1 MPEFRYIA
9 ANQLGQTVRGQLQA
23 DSSGAAC
30 ALLDRQGLIPL
41 KLTPAMSFAAWRQ
54 RAAGQVRWPIED
66 KILFTQKLASL
77 LKAGIPI
84 LTVLS
89 LVASQTKN
97 ARVAAAIRR
106 VGDHVSGGSTFSD
119 ALAAEPGLFDAVYLG
134 AIRAGESTGRLDTI
148 LEQTSRYLEREMDI
162 RRKVKQTLR
171 YPVMV
176 VIAMFIAGAIIL
188 KFVVPQFLTF
198 YANFHADLPLPT
210 RILIGAAEWFNHL
223 WWVIGLLLA
232 GGGVGLWRWTKTPRG
247 ARWRDRLLLRIP
259 IAGSLFLKV
268 AVSRFCR
275 LFGVLFS
282 AGVPATSALDTVGE
296 GVGNIIVA
304 DDVKDL
310 RNRIVQGEAV
320 MPRPST
326 AVMPELVYQM
336 LAIGFESG
344 DVDRMLTET
353 ARHFEQ
359 EVDYDVRRLNDR
371 IQPVLLAFLAV
382 GVLLLALAVLLPMW
396 NLISLFRQ

>member
-1 MPEFRYIA
+1 MSEFRYIA
-9 ANQLGQTVRGQLQA
+9 ANHLGQTVRGRIQA
-23 DSSGAAC
+23 ESVGAAGTV
-30 ALLDRQGLIPL
+30 LDRQGLIPIQL
-41 KLTPAMSFAAWRQ
+41 NPAFSLSEWRQ
-54 RAAGQVRWPIED
+54 RSSGGVRWPIED

-84 LTVLS
+84 LTVLK
-89 LVASQTKN
+89 LVAAQTKN
-97 ARVAAAIRR
+97 ERVATAIRR
-106 VGDHVSGGSTFSD
+106 VGDQVSGGSTFSD
-119 ALAAEPGLFDAVYLG
+119 ALASEPGLFDPVYLG
-134 AIRAGESTGRLDTI
+134 AIRAGESTGRLDAI
-148 LEQTSRYLEREMDI
+148 LEQTARYLEREMDT
-162 RRKVKQTLR
+162 RRKVKETLR

-176 VIAMFIAGAIIL
+176 VCAMFIAGAIIL

-198 YANFHADLPLPT
+198 YANFSADLPLPT
-210 RILIGAAEWFNHL
+210 RILMGAAQWFERL
-223 WWVIGLLLA
+223 WWIIGMAAA
-232 GGGVGLWRWTKTPRG
+232 GAGFAFWRWAKTERG
-247 ARWRDRLLLRIP
+247 ARWVDHLLLRLP

-275 LFGVLFS
+275 LFGVLYS
-282 AGVPATSALDTVGE
+282 AGVPATSALDTVSD
-296 GVGNIIVA
+296 GVGNRIVA
-304 DDVKDL
+304 DDVKTL
-310 RNRIVQGEAV
+310 RSRIVQGEAV
-320 MPRPST
+320 MPRPDN

-344 DVDRMLTET
+344 DVDRMLNET

-371 IQPVLLAFLAV
+371 IQPLLLALLAV

>member
-1 MPEFRYIA
+1 M
-9 ANQLGQTVRGQLQA
+9 GQTVRGRVQA
-23 DSSGAAC
+23 DSAGAAG
-30 ALLDRQGLIPL
+30 AVLDRQGLIPL
-41 KLTPAMSFAAWRQ
+41 KLAPAFSLSEWRH
-54 RAAGQVRWPIED
+54 RASGGVRWPIEE

-84 LTVLS
+84 LTVLQ

-97 ARVAAAIRR
+97 PRVVAAIRR
-106 VGDHVSGGSTFSD
+106 VGDQVSGGSTFSD
-119 ALAAEPGLFDAVYLG
+119 ALATEPGLFDAVYLG
-134 AIRAGESTGRLDTI
+134 AIRAGESTGRLDAI
-148 LEQTSRYLEREMDI
+148 LEQTSRYLEREMDT
-162 RRKVKQTLR
+162 RRKVKETLR

-176 VIAMFIAGAIIL
+176 VFAMFVAGAIIL

-198 YANFHADLPLPT
+198 YANFNADLPLPT
-210 RILIGAAEWFNHL
+210 RILMGIAEWINRL
-223 WWVIGLLLA
+223 WWILVVTFA
-232 GGGVGLWRWTKTPRG
+232 GTAFGFWRWVKTPRG
-247 ARWRDRLLLRIP
+247 TRWLDRTLLRLP
-259 IAGSLFLKV
+259 IAGPLFLKV

-296 GVGNIIVA
+296 GVGNVIVS
-304 DDVKDL
+304 DDVKAL
-310 RNRIVQGEAV
+310 RARIVQGEPI
-320 MPRPST
+320 MPRP
-326 AVMPELVYQM
+326 ADAAMPELVYQM

-371 IQPVLLAFLAV
+371 IQPVLLAMLAV

>member
-1 MPEFRYIA
+1 MSEFRYIA
-9 ANQLGQTVRGQLQA
+9 ANQMGQTVRGRVQA
-23 DSSGAAC
+23 ETVGAAG
-30 ALLDRQGLIPL
+30 AVLDRQGLIPL
-41 KLTPAMSFAAWRQ
+41 ELNPAFSLSDWRS
-54 RAAGQVRWPIED
+54 RTSGGVRWSIED

-84 LTVLS
+84 LTVLK
-89 LVASQTKN
+89 LVVSQTKN
-97 ARVAAAIRR
+97 VRVAAAIRR
-106 VGDHVSGGSTFSD
+106 VADQVSGGSTFSD
-119 ALAAEPGLFDAVYLG
+119 ALASEPGLFDPVYLG
-134 AIRAGESTGRLDTI
+134 AIRAGESTGRLDSI
-148 LEQTSRYLEREMDI
+148 LEQTSRYLEREMDT
-162 RRKVKQTLR
+162 RRKVKETLR

-176 VIAMFIAGAIIL
+176 VCAMFIAGAIIL

-198 YANFHADLPLPT
+198 YDNFNADLPLPT
-210 RILIGAAEWFNHL
+210 RILMGISEWFNRL
-223 WWVIGLLLA
+223 WWVIGLVAA
-232 GGGVGLWRWTKTPRG
+232 GAGVGFWRWTRTSRG
-247 ARWRDRLLLRIP
+247 MRWVDRTLLRLP

-282 AGVPATSALDTVGE
+282 AGVPAVSALDTVCE
-296 GVGNIIVA
+296 GVGNLIVA
-304 DDVKDL
+304 DDVKTL
-310 RNRIVQGEAV
+310 RSRIVQGEAV
-320 MPRPST
+320 MPRPKD

-336 LAIGFESG
+336 LDIGFESG

-371 IQPVLLAFLAV
+371 IQPLLLVLLAV

>member
-1 MPEFRYIA
+1 MSEFRYTA
-9 ANQLGQTVRGQLQA
+9 ANHLGQTVRGRVQA
-23 DSSGAAC
+23 ETAGAAG
-30 ALLDRQGLIPL
+30 AVLDRQGLIPL
-41 KLTPAMSFAAWRQ
+41 QLAPVFSLSDWKHRKS
-54 RAAGQVRWPIED
+54 GGVSWPIED

-84 LTVLS
+84 MTVLQ

-106 VGDHVSGGSTFSD
+106 VGDQVSGGSTFSD
-119 ALAAEPGLFDAVYLG
+119 ALASEPGLFDTVYLG
-134 AIRAGESTGRLDTI
+134 AIRAGESTGRLDSI
-148 LEQTSRYLEREMDI
+148 LEQTSLYLEREMDT
-162 RRKVKQTLR
+162 RRKVKETLR
-171 YPVMV
+171 YPIMV

-210 RILIGAAEWFNHL
+210 RILMGAAEWFNRL
-223 WWVIGLLLA
+223 WWI
-232 GGGVGLWRWTKTPRG
+232 VGLAAAGCGVASWRWAKTLPG
-247 ARWRDRLLLRIP
+247 QRWIDRTLLRLP
-259 IAGSLFLKV
+259 IAGPLFLKV

-282 AGVPATSALDTVGE
+282 AGVPATTALDTVGE
-296 GVGNIIVA
+296 GVGNLMVT
-304 DDVKDL
+304 DDVKVL
-310 RNRIVQGEAV
+310 RSRIVQGEPV
-320 MPRPST
+320 MPRPDSS
-326 AVMPELVYQM
+326 VMPELVYQM

-344 DVDRMLTET
+344 DVDRMLNET

-371 IQPVLLAFLAV
+371 IQPVLLALLAV
-382 GVLLLALAVLLPMW
+382 GVLMLALAVLLPMW
-396 NLISLFRQ
+396 NLISLFKQ

>member
-1 MPEFRYIA
+1 MSEFHYVA
-9 ANQLGQTVRGQLQA
+9 ANQMGQTVRGRVQA
-23 DSSGAAC
+23 DTAGAAS
-30 ALLDRQGLIPL
+30 AVLDRQGLIPL
-41 KLTPAMSFAAWRQ
+41 KLAPAFSFSQWRHH
-54 RAAGQVRWPIED
+54 ASGGVRWPIEE
-66 KILFTQKLASL
+66 KILFTQKLSSL

-84 LTVLS
+84 LTVLK
-89 LVASQTKN
+89 LVSSQTKN
-97 ARVAAAIRR
+97 PRVVAAIRR
-106 VGDHVSGGSTFSD
+106 VGDQVSGGSTFSD
-119 ALAAEPGLFDAVYLG
+119 ALATEPGLFDKVYLG
-134 AIRAGESTGRLDTI
+134 AIRAGESTGRLDSI
-148 LEQTSRYLEREMDI
+148 LEQTGIYLEREMDT
-162 RRKVKQTLR
+162 RRKVKETLR

-210 RILIGAAEWFNHL
+210 RILLGASEWLNRL
-223 WWVIGLLLA
+223 WWILLLVFATA
-232 GGGVGLWRWTKTPRG
+232 GIWIWQWIKTPRG
-247 ARWRDRLLLRIP
+247 RRWLDRLLLKLP
-259 IAGSLFLKV
+259 IAGPLFLKV

-282 AGVPATSALDTVGE
+282 AGVPATTALDTVSE
-296 GVGNIIVA
+296 GVGNVIVA
-304 DDVKDL
+304 DDVTTL
-310 RNRIVQGEAV
+310 RSRIIQGEPV
-320 MPRPST
+320 VPRPDN

-344 DVDRMLTET
+344 DVDRMLNET

-371 IQPVLLAFLAV
+371 IQPVLLAILAV

-396 NLISLFRQ
+396 NLISLFKQ

>member
-1 MPEFRYIA
+1 MSEFHYVA
-9 ANQLGQTVRGQLQA
+9 ANQMGQTVRGRVQA
-23 DSSGAAC
+23 ESAGAAG
-30 ALLDRQGLIPL
+30 AVLDRQGLIPL
-41 KLTPAMSFAAWRQ
+41 KLAPAFSLTLWRH
-54 RAAGQVRWPIED
+54 RTSGNVRWAIEE

-84 LTVLS
+84 LTVLQ

-97 ARVAAAIRR
+97 PRVVAAIRR
-106 VGDHVSGGSTFSD
+106 VGDQVSGGSTFSD
-119 ALAAEPGLFDAVYLG
+119 ALASEPGLFDPVYLG
-134 AIRAGESTGRLDTI
+134 AIRAGESTGRLDSI
-148 LEQTSRYLEREMDI
+148 LEQTSHYLEREMDT
-162 RRKVKQTLR
+162 RRKVKETLR

-198 YANFHADLPLPT
+198 YANFGADLPLPT
-210 RILIGAAEWFNHL
+210 RILMGIAEWIDRL
-223 WWVIGLLLA
+223 WWILIIGFA
-232 GGGVGLWRWTKTPRG
+232 GGGIAFWRWIKTPKG
-247 ARWRDRLLLRIP
+247 TRWLDRLLLRLP
-259 IAGSLFLKV
+259 IAGVLFLKV

-275 LFGVLFS
+275 LFGVLYS
-282 AGVPATSALDTVGE
+282 AGVPATTALDTVSE
-296 GVGNIIVA
+296 GVGNVIVS
-304 DDVKDL
+304 DDVRTL
-310 RNRIVQGEAV
+310 RTRIVTGEPV
-320 MPRPST
+320 MPRPAN

-371 IQPVLLAFLAV
+371 IQPILLAMLAM

-396 NLISLFRQ
+396 NLISLFKQ

>member
-1 MPEFRYIA
+1 MSEFRYIA
-9 ANQLGQTVRGQLQA
+9 ANQLGQTVRGRVQA
-23 DSSGAAC
+23 DTPGAAD
-30 ALLDRQGLIPL
+30 AVLDRQGLIPL
-41 KLTPAMSFAAWRQ
+41 QLSPTFSFAAWKK
-54 RAAGQVRWPIED
+54 RASGGVRWPIED

-84 LTVLS
+84 LTVLK

-97 ARVAAAIRR
+97 PRVAAAIRR
-106 VGDHVSGGSTFSD
+106 VGDQISEGSTFSD
-119 ALAAEPGLFDAVYLG
+119 ALAHEPGLFDRVYLG
-134 AIRAGESTGRLDTI
+134 AIRAGESTGRLDSI
-148 LEQTSRYLEREMDI
+148 LEQTSHYLEREMDT
-162 RRKVKQTLR
+162 RRKIKETLR
-171 YPVMV
+171 YPIMV

-210 RILIGAAEWFNHL
+210 RILMAIAEWFNRL
-223 WWVIGLLLA
+223 WWVVGLVITGL
-232 GGGVGLWRWTKTPRG
+232 GVGFWKWTKTPRG
-247 ARWRDRLLLRIP
+247 ARWLDLTLLRLP

-282 AGVPATSALDTVGE
+282 AGVPATSALDTVSE
-296 GVGNIIVA
+296 GVGNIIVSE
-304 DDVKDL
+304 DVNAL
-310 RNRIVQGEAV
+310 RARIVQGESV
-320 MPRPST
+320 MPRPPD

-336 LAIGFESG
+336 IAIGFESG

-371 IQPVLLAFLAV
+371 IQPVLLALLAV
-382 GVLLLALAVLLPMW
+382 GVLFLALAVLLPMW
-396 NLISLFRQ
+396 NLISIVRQ